1 LDGDTVAE
9 ADTVVL
15 SEAEVEPESDDD
27 TVLVTTPDADE
38 LLDALDDIDDDGD
51 GLVVVVE

>member
-1 LDGDTVAE
+1 MAE
-9 ADTVVL
+9 ADPVVL

-38 LLDALDDIDDDGD
+38 LLDALDDIDDDDD

>member
-1 LDGDTVAE
+1 MAE

-15 SEAEVEPESDDD
+15 SEAEVEPESDDVI
-27 TVLVTTPDADE
+27 VLVIKPDADE

>member
-15 SEAEVEPESDDD
+15 SEAEVEPESDDVI
-27 TVLVTTPDADE
+27 VLVIKPDADE